1 MNNRQEIRNFI
12 EELLSHKQD
21 RQPFSDTDSL
31 ILSGRL
37 ESIDAVEIV
46 VFLESRFGL
55 DFADIGFDQALIDS
69 IQLIDDLVRT
79 HAAV

>member
-21 RQPFSDTDSL
+21 REPFSDTDSL

-37 ESIDAVEIV
+37 ESIDAVGIV

-55 DFADIGFDQALIDS
+55 NFADIGFDQALIDS
-69 IQLIDDLVRT
+69 IQLIDDLVRV